1 MKYAGP
7 EFFIKLV
14 EICSEKYDIP
24 VAMHLDHHES
34 YDEIVNAIQIGT
46 KSAMIDASH
55 LDFEENVAMVKK
67 VVDYAHRFD
76 VTVEGELG
84 ILGGQED
91 DLVRDDKDS
100 KYTNPAQ
107 AKEYVERTLV
117 RDDKDSKYTNPA
129 QAKEYVERTGIDSL
143 AVAIG
148 TAHGVY
154 KEEPKLDFDR
164 LAEIRAVVDVPL
176 VLHGA
181 SGVPADQVRK
191 AIELGITKVNIAT
204 ELKMPDRLAEIRAVV
219 DVPLVLHGAS
229 GVPADQVRKAIEL
242 GITKV
247 NIATELK
254 MPFAETLRK
263 VLVEKPNESDPRKY
277 FGPAKEA
284 MKKVA
289 IEKILMCGSNGKA

>member
-1 MKYAGP
+1 MLVSTRQLLLDAQKGKYSVPAFNVHNMETIQTVVEAAAELRSPIIVAATPGTMKYAGP

-14 EICSEKYDIP
+14 EICSNKYDIP
-24 VAMHLDHHES
+24 IAMHLDHHES

-55 LDFEENVAMVKK
+55 LSFEENVAMVKK

-107 AKEYVERTLV
+107 AKEYVERT
-117 RDDKDSKYTNPA
+117 
-129 QAKEYVERTGIDSL
+129 GIDSL

-154 KEEPKLDFDR
+154 KEEPKLDFER

-181 SGVPADQVRK
+181 SGVPAEQVK
-191 AIELGITKVNIAT
+191 
-204 ELKMPDRLAEIRAVV
+204 
-219 DVPLVLHGAS
+219 
-229 GVPADQVRKAIEL
+229 KAIEL

-254 MPFAETLRK
+254 MPFAEILRQ
-263 VLVEKPNESDPRKY
+263 VLVSKPNESDPRKY

>member
-1 MKYAGP
+1 MLVSTRQLLLDAQKGKYAVPAFNVHNMETIQTVVEAAAELRSPIIVAATPGTMKYAGP

-14 EICSEKYDIP
+14 EICSNKYDIP
-24 VAMHLDHHES
+24 IAMHLDHHES

-55 LDFEENVAMVKK
+55 LSFEENVAMVKK

-91 DLVRDDKDS
+91 D
-100 KYTNPAQ
+100 
-107 AKEYVERTLV
+107 LV

-204 ELKMPDRLAEIRAVV
+204 ELKMP
-219 DVPLVLHGAS
+219 
-229 GVPADQVRKAIEL
+229 
-242 GITKV
+242 
-247 NIATELK
+247 
-254 MPFAETLRK
+254 FAETLRQ
-263 VLVEKPNESDPRKY
+263 VLVSKPNESDPRKY

>member
-1 MKYAGP
+1 MLVSSRQLLLDAQKGKYAVPAFNVHNMETIQTVVEAAAELRSPIIVAATPGTMKYAGP
-7 EFFIKLV
+7 EFFIKMV

-55 LDFEENVAMVKK
+55 LDFEANIAMVKK

-91 DLVRDDKDS
+91 DLVRD
-100 KYTNPAQ
+100 
-107 AKEYVERTLV
+107 E
-117 RDDKDSKYTNPA
+117 KDSKYTNPA

-181 SGVPADQVRK
+181 SGVPAEQVK
-191 AIELGITKVNIAT
+191 
-204 ELKMPDRLAEIRAVV
+204 
-219 DVPLVLHGAS
+219 
-229 GVPADQVRKAIEL
+229 KAIEL

-254 MPFAETLRK
+254 MPFAETLRE
-263 VLVEKPNESDPRKY
+263 VLINKPNESDPRKY

-289 IEKILMCGSNGKA
+289 IEKILMCGSNGRA

>member
-1 MKYAGP
+1 MLVSTRQLLLDAQKGKYAVPAFNVHNMETIQTVVEAAAELRSPIIVAATPGTMKYAGP
-7 EFFIKLV
+7 EFFIKMV

-55 LDFEENVAMVKK
+55 LDFEANIAMVKK

-91 DLVRDDKDS
+91 DLVRD
-100 KYTNPAQ
+100 
-107 AKEYVERTLV
+107 E
-117 RDDKDSKYTNPA
+117 KDSKYTNPA

-181 SGVPADQVRK
+181 SGVPAEQVK
-191 AIELGITKVNIAT
+191 
-204 ELKMPDRLAEIRAVV
+204 
-219 DVPLVLHGAS
+219 
-229 GVPADQVRKAIEL
+229 KAIEL

-254 MPFAETLRK
+254 MPFAETLRE
-263 VLVEKPNESDPRKY
+263 VLINKPNESDPRKY

-289 IEKILMCGSNGKA
+289 IEKILMCGSNGRA

>member
-1 MKYAGP
+1 MLVSTRQLLLDAQKGKYAVPAFNVHNMETIQTVVEAAAELRSPIIVAATPGTMKYAGP

-14 EICSEKYDIP
+14 EICSNKYDIP
-24 VAMHLDHHES
+24 IAMHLDHHES

-55 LDFEENVAMVKK
+55 LSFEENVAMVKK

-100 KYTNPAQ
+100 
-107 AKEYVERTLV
+107 R
-117 RDDKDSKYTNPA
+117 YTNPA

-154 KEEPKLDFDR
+154 KEEPKLDFER

-181 SGVPADQVRK
+181 SGVPAEQVK
-191 AIELGITKVNIAT
+191 
-204 ELKMPDRLAEIRAVV
+204 
-219 DVPLVLHGAS
+219 
-229 GVPADQVRKAIEL
+229 KAIEL

-254 MPFAETLRK
+254 MPFAETLRQ
-263 VLVEKPNESDPRKY
+263 VLVSKPNESDPRKY

>member
-1 MKYAGP
+1 MLVSTRQLLLDAQKGKYAVPAFNVHNMETIQTVVEAAAELRSPIIVAATPGTMKYAGA

-14 EICSEKYDIP
+14 EICSNKYDIP
-24 VAMHLDHHES
+24 IAMHLDHHES

-55 LDFEENVAMVKK
+55 LSFEENVAMVKK

-100 KYTNPAQ
+100 KYTNP
-107 AKEYVERTLV
+107 V
-117 RDDKDSKYTNPA
+117 

-154 KEEPKLDFDR
+154 KEEPKLDFER

-181 SGVPADQVRK
+181 SGVPAEQVK
-191 AIELGITKVNIAT
+191 
-204 ELKMPDRLAEIRAVV
+204 
-219 DVPLVLHGAS
+219 
-229 GVPADQVRKAIEL
+229 KAIEL

-254 MPFAETLRK
+254 MPFAETLRQ
-263 VLVEKPNESDPRKY
+263 VLVSKPNESDPRKY

>member
-1 MKYAGP
+1 MLVSTRQLLLDAQKGKYAVPAFNVHNMETIQTVVEAAAELRSPILVAATPGTMKYAGP

-14 EICSEKYDIP
+14 EICSDKYDIP
-24 VAMHLDHHES
+24 IAMHLDHHES

-55 LDFEENVAMVKK
+55 LSFEENVAMVKK

-107 AKEYVERTLV
+107 AKEYVERT
-117 RDDKDSKYTNPA
+117 
-129 QAKEYVERTGIDSL
+129 GIDSL

-154 KEEPKLDFDR
+154 KEEPKLDFER

-181 SGVPADQVRK
+181 SGVPAEQVK
-191 AIELGITKVNIAT
+191 
-204 ELKMPDRLAEIRAVV
+204 
-219 DVPLVLHGAS
+219 
-229 GVPADQVRKAIEL
+229 KAIEL

-254 MPFAETLRK
+254 MPFAETLRQ
-263 VLVEKPNESDPRKY
+263 VLVSKPNESDPRKY

>member
-1 MKYAGP
+1 MLVSTRQLLLDAQKGKYAVPAFNVHNMETIQTVVEAAAELRSPIIVAATPGTMKYAGP

-14 EICSEKYDIP
+14 EICSNKYDIP
-24 VAMHLDHHES
+24 IAMHLDHHES

-55 LDFEENVAMVKK
+55 LSFEENVAMVKK

-91 DLVRDDKDS
+91 DLVRDDKNS
-100 KYTNPAQ
+100 
-107 AKEYVERTLV
+107 R
-117 RDDKDSKYTNPA
+117 YTNPA

-154 KEEPKLDFDR
+154 KEEPKLDFER

-181 SGVPADQVRK
+181 SGVPAEQVK
-191 AIELGITKVNIAT
+191 
-204 ELKMPDRLAEIRAVV
+204 
-219 DVPLVLHGAS
+219 
-229 GVPADQVRKAIEL
+229 KAIEL

-254 MPFAETLRK
+254 MPFAETLRQ
-263 VLVEKPNESDPRKY
+263 VLVSKPNESDPRKY

>member
-1 MKYAGP
+1 MLVSTRQLLLDAQKGKYAVPAFNVHNMETIQTVVEAAAELRSPIIVAATPGTMKYAGP

-14 EICSEKYDIP
+14 EICSNKYDIP
-24 VAMHLDHHES
+24 IAMHLDHHES

-55 LDFEENVAMVKK
+55 LSFEENVAMVKK

-91 DLVRDDKDS
+91 D
-100 KYTNPAQ
+100 
-107 AKEYVERTLV
+107 LV

-181 SGVPADQVRK
+181 SGVPADQVK
-191 AIELGITKVNIAT
+191 
-204 ELKMPDRLAEIRAVV
+204 
-219 DVPLVLHGAS
+219 
-229 GVPADQVRKAIEL
+229 KAIEL

>member
-1 MKYAGP
+1 MLVSTRQLLLDAQKGKYAVPAFNVHNMETIQTVVEAAAELRSPIIVAATPGTMKYAGP

-14 EICSEKYDIP
+14 EICSNKYDIP
-24 VAMHLDHHES
+24 IAMHLDHHES

-55 LDFEENVAMVKK
+55 LSFEENVAMVKK

-107 AKEYVERTLV
+107 AKEYVERT
-117 RDDKDSKYTNPA
+117 
-129 QAKEYVERTGIDSL
+129 GIDSL

-154 KEEPKLDFDR
+154 KEEPKLDFER

-181 SGVPADQVRK
+181 SGVPAEQVK
-191 AIELGITKVNIAT
+191 
-204 ELKMPDRLAEIRAVV
+204 
-219 DVPLVLHGAS
+219 
-229 GVPADQVRKAIEL
+229 KAIEL

-254 MPFAETLRK
+254 MPFAETLRQ
-263 VLVEKPNESDPRKY
+263 VLVNKPNESDPRKY

-289 IEKILMCGSNGKA
+289 MEKILMCGSNGKA

>member
-1 MKYAGP
+1 MLVSTRQLLLDAQKGKYAVPAFNVHNMETIQTVVEAAVELRSPIIVAATPGTMKYAGP

-14 EICSEKYDIP
+14 EICANKYDIP
-24 VAMHLDHHES
+24 IAMHLDHHES
-34 YDEIVNAIQIGT
+34 YDEIVNAIQLGT

-55 LDFEENVAMVKK
+55 FDFEENIRRVKE

-84 ILGGQED
+84 VLGGQED

-100 KYTNPAQ
+100 KYTNP
-107 AKEYVERTLV
+107 V
-117 RDDKDSKYTNPA
+117 

-154 KEEPKLDFDR
+154 KEEPKLDFER

-181 SGVPADQVRK
+181 SGVPADQVKK

-204 ELKMPDRLAEIRAVV
+204 ELKMP
-219 DVPLVLHGAS
+219 
-229 GVPADQVRKAIEL
+229 
-242 GITKV
+242 
-247 NIATELK
+247 
-254 MPFAETLRK
+254 
-263 VLVEKPNESDPRKY
+263 Y
-277 FGPAKEA
+277 F
-284 MKKVA
+284 
-289 IEKILMCGSNGKA
+289 IH

>member
-1 MKYAGP
+1 MLVSTRQLLLDAQKGKYAVPAFNVHNMETIQTVVEAAAELRSPIIVAATPGTMKYAGP

-14 EICSEKYDIP
+14 EICSNKYDIP
-24 VAMHLDHHES
+24 IAMHLDHHES

-55 LDFEENVAMVKK
+55 LSFEENVAMVKK

-107 AKEYVERTLV
+107 AKEYVERT
-117 RDDKDSKYTNPA
+117 
-129 QAKEYVERTGIDSL
+129 GIDSL

-154 KEEPKLDFDR
+154 KEEPKLDFER
-164 LAEIRAVVDVPL
+164 LAEIRAIVDVPL

-181 SGVPADQVRK
+181 SGVPAEQVK
-191 AIELGITKVNIAT
+191 
-204 ELKMPDRLAEIRAVV
+204 
-219 DVPLVLHGAS
+219 
-229 GVPADQVRKAIEL
+229 KAIEL

-254 MPFAETLRK
+254 MPFAETLRQ
-263 VLVEKPNESDPRKY
+263 VLVSKPNESDPRKY

>member
-1 MKYAGP
+1 
-7 EFFIKLV
+7 
-14 EICSEKYDIP
+14 
-24 VAMHLDHHES
+24 
-34 YDEIVNAIQIGT
+34 
-46 KSAMIDASH
+46 MIDASH
-55 LDFEENVAMVKK
+55 LDFEENIAMVKK
-67 VVDYAHRFD
+67 VVDYAHRYD

-91 DLVRDDKDS
+91 DLVRD
-100 KYTNPAQ
+100 
-107 AKEYVERTLV
+107 E
-117 RDDKDSKYTNPA
+117 KDSKYTNPA

-181 SGVPADQVRK
+181 SGVPAEQVK
-191 AIELGITKVNIAT
+191 
-204 ELKMPDRLAEIRAVV
+204 
-219 DVPLVLHGAS
+219 
-229 GVPADQVRKAIEL
+229 KAIEL

-254 MPFAETLRK
+254 MPFAETLRE
-263 VLVEKPNESDPRKY
+263 VLVNKPNESDPRKYFGPAKEKKAIELGITKVNIATELKMPFAETLREVLVNKPNESDPRKY

-289 IEKILMCGSNGKA
+289 IEIC